1 MKPARRLFL
10 TSLGVGM
17 LPAWLAGCGFQL
29 RQTNDFAFKTLYAN
43 FSTTSPLGV
52 ELRRNLLGTGRIDL
66 WTEAKLMLK
75 ADAILDILS
84 EDRQRVA
91 VSVSATGQVREL
103 QLRLRVRFRLRTPQ
117 GLELIEP
124 VELFQQRDLSFT
136 ETAALSKE
144 IEQAILYRDMQTDIV
159 QQIMRRLSA
168 VKPYNAVPPSQT
180 TAPAAALQPA
190 APADALP
197 KPAAKP

>member
-1 MKPARRLFL
+1 MKPSRRLFL
-10 TSLGVGM
+10 ASLGVGM
-17 LPAWLAGCGFQL
+17 VPAWLAGCGFHL

-66 WTEAKLMLK
+66 WTEPKLMLK
-75 ADAILDILS
+75 ADVILDILS
-84 EDRQRVA
+84 EDRQQVA
-91 VSVSATGQVREL
+91 VGVSATGQVREL

-117 GLELIEP
+117 GVELIEP

-168 VKPYNAVPPSQT
+168 VKLRSLPVPAGVVEPSPT
-180 TAPAAALQPA
+180 PESAPNIVPNLVT
-190 APADALP
+190 
-197 KPAAKP
+197 KP

>member
-1 MKPARRLFL
+1 MQPTRRSFSTAL
-10 TSLGVGM
+10 SL
-17 LPAWLAGCGFQL
+17 AWVTAGLAGCGFHL

-66 WTEAKLMLK
+66 LTEPKQMLQ

-84 EDRQRVA
+84 EDRQQVA
-91 VSVSATGQVREL
+91 VGVSATGQVREL

-117 GLELIEP
+117 GVELIEA

-136 ETAALSKE
+136 ESAALSKE
-144 IEQAILYRDMQTDIV
+144 IEQGILYRDMQTDIV

-168 VKPYNAVPPSQT
+168 VKPRQMPAPAS
-180 TAPAAALQPA
+180 APAAAPA
-190 APADALP
+190 SV
-197 KPAAKP
+197 AKP

>member
-1 MKPARRLFL
+1 M
-10 TSLGVGM
+10 TTGM
-17 LPAWLAGCGFQL
+17 AGCGFQL

-66 WTEAKLMLK
+66 LTEPKDMPK
-75 ADAILDILS
+75 ADAILDVLS
-84 EDRQRVA
+84 EDRQQVP
-91 VSVSATGQVREL
+91 VGVSATGQVREL

-117 GLELIEP
+117 GVELIEP

-136 ETAALSKE
+136 ESAALSKE
-144 IEQAILYRDMQTDIV
+144 IEQGILYRDMQADIV

-168 VKPYNAVPPSQT
+168 AKLRSVPSG
-180 TAPAAALQPA
+180 
-190 APADALP
+190 
-197 KPAAKP
+197 AKP

>member
-1 MKPARRLFL
+1 MKPSRRLFL
-10 TSLGVGM
+10 TAVGLGAV
-17 LPAWLAGCGFQL
+17 PAWLTGCGFQL

-52 ELRRNLLGTGRIDL
+52 ELRRNLLGTGRIGL
-66 WTEAKLMLK
+66 LTEPKQMLQ

-84 EDRQRVA
+84 EDRQQVA
-91 VSVSATGQVREL
+91 VGVSATGQVREL

-117 GLELIEP
+117 GAELIEP
-124 VELFQQRDLSFT
+124 VDLFQQRDLSFT

-144 IEQAILYRDMQTDIV
+144 IEMGILYRDMQTDIV

-168 VKPYNAVPPSQT
+168 VKPRN
-180 TAPAAALQPA
+180 
-190 APADALP
+190 LP
-197 KPAAKP
+197 KPAGTVVPAAAPASEASSGPASRP

>member
-1 MKPARRLFL
+1 MQPTRRSFSNAL
-10 TSLGVGM
+10 SLGLLTAG
-17 LPAWLAGCGFQL
+17 LAGCGFQL

-52 ELRRNLLGTGRIDL
+52 ELRRNLLGTGRVAL
-66 WTEAKLMLK
+66 LTEPQDMQK

-84 EDRQRVA
+84 EERQQVP

-117 GLELIEP
+117 GVELIES

-136 ETAALSKE
+136 ESAALSKE
-144 IEQAILYRDMQTDIV
+144 IEQGILYRDMQTDIV

-168 VKPYNAVPPSQT
+168 AKLRSLPS
-180 TAPAAALQPA
+180 A
-190 APADALP
+190 P
-197 KPAAKP
+197 KP